1 MLYRFLRW
9 LSRCLFFVARW
20 KVEGVENVPPSGP
33 VIIAANH
40 VSNWDPVVVGAAAP
54 RTVCFMAKEEMF
66 ENQVLAKFFT
76 AIHAFPVKRGS
87 PDRKAIRRAL
97 ELLAEGQV
105 VGMFPEGTRSKTGE
119 LMKPQPGV
127 AMIALKARAR
137 VVPAAC
143 IGTRGL
149 VPCGWK
155 KPFVVRFGRPV
166 EYQEYYDCRLSTQVI
181 ERVSQD
187 IMQRIQELLK

>member
-9 LSRCLFFVARW
+9 LSRCLFFLCRW
-20 KVEGVENVPPSGP
+20 RVEGIENVPASGP

-40 VSNWDPVVVGAAAP
+40 VSNWDPVAVGAALT
-54 RTVCFMAKEEMF
+54 RTVHFMAKEEMF

-76 AIHAFPVKRGS
+76 AIHAFPVKRGA

-97 ELLAEGQV
+97 ELLGEGQV

-119 LMKPQPGV
+119 LRKPQPGV
-127 AMIALKARAR
+127 AMIALKARAQI
-137 VVPAAC
+137 VPVAC

-149 VPCGWK
+149 VPCGWRR
-155 KPFVVRFGRPV
+155 PFIIRIGKPV
-166 EYQEYYDCRLSTQVI
+166 EYGEYYGSRLSTQVI
-181 ERVSQD
+181 EDVSQD
-187 IMQRIQELLK
+187 IMKRIQELLN